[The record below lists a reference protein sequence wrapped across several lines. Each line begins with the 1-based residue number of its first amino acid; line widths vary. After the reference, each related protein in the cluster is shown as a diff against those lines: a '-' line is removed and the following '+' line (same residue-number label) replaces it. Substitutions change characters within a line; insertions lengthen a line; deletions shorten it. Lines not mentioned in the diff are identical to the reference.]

1 MTETTKPAMPGTV
14 RPIDVAWV
22 STGGTGAPNYDEFNT
37 YDEIA
42 TLIAANPT
50 SILAVD
56 MPHATPEGRRQNLG
70 FFDALPEALPR
81 LEKLKADGRFARA
94 EDVVLPYRITTP
106 DGPSYGVWAM
116 VSTAEI
122 SDAADKPGLVIRNEE
137 VFIDKVKERTALIGA
152 LGHLIS
158 AVLLLQSDR
167 GPDLV
172 AQVEAWTSERVPDS
186 IDIDQFG
193 QEHAVWLMG
202 PSPERDSLIA
212 ALAGGELIVADGNHR
227 SLASQQSG
235 LDAFLAV
242 ITAPESL
249 TIQPY
254 NRLMRDLGLP
264 FDDFVSKL
272 KAAGFD
278 VQQADGEVGIPD
290 ARGRVNV
297 YAGAH
302 GSYDIGLP
310 AADGSA
316 VDTLDHTVVERAMFN
331 EVLGMDA
338 ADKRIAY
345 VGGDYGAD
353 WLRAEVDE
361 GRAQAAIMIA
371 PVATDDFVVINHDR
385 MKMPRKS
392 TWFTPKARAGLVL
405 AEL

>member
-1 MTETTKPAMPGTV
+1 MTESSASPAVV
-14 RPIDVAWV
+14 RPIELAWV
-22 STGGTGAPNYDEFNT
+22 SRGRTGAPNYDEFNT

-42 TLIAANPT
+42 GIIAANPT
-50 SILAVD
+50 SILTVD
-56 MPHATPEGRRQNLG
+56 MPHATPEGRKQNLG

-81 LEKLKADGRFARA
+81 LQQLKADGHFAQAR
-94 EDVVLPYRITTP
+94 DVVLPYRITTP
-106 DGPSYGVWAM
+106 NGPSYGVWAM

-137 VFIDKVKERTALIGA
+137 VFVDKVKERTALIGA

-167 GPDLV
+167 GPEVV
-172 AQVEAWTSERVPDS
+172 AQLMAWTEGRDPDAV
-186 IDIDQFG
+186 DIDQFG
-193 QEHAVWLMG
+193 QEHAVWLMQD
-202 PSPERDSLIA
+202 SPERDALIE

-254 NRLMRDLGLP
+254 NRLMRSLGLP
-264 FDDFVSKL
+264 LQEFLGKL
-272 KAAGFD
+272 KSAGFE
-278 VQQADGEVGIPD
+278 VTQVDGPVGIP
-290 ARGRVNV
+290 AERGTIGL
-297 YAGAH
+297 YAGD
-302 GSYDIGLP
+302 GYSYEVGLP
-310 AADGSA
+310 AAEGSV
-316 VDTLDHTVVERAMFN
+316 VDTLDHTVVERALFN
-331 EVLGMDA
+331 DVLGMDA

-353 WLRAEVDE
+353 WLRAEVDG
-361 GRAQAAIMIA
+361 GRAEAAIMIA
-371 PVATDDFVVINHDR
+371 PVSTDDFVAINHDR

>member
-1 MTETTKPAMPGTV
+1 MTETTNPAV

-42 TLIAANPT
+42 ALIAANPS

-56 MPHATPEGRRQNLG
+56 MPHATPEGRAQNLG

-172 AQVEAWTSERVPDS
+172 QQIEAWTAERVPEA

-202 PSPERDSLIA
+202 PSPERDALIA

-242 ITAPESL
+242 ITAPQSL

-254 NRLMRDLGLP
+254 NRLMRDLGMP
-264 FDDFVSKL
+264 FEDFLGKL
-272 KAAGFD
+272 QAAGFD
-278 VQQADGEVGIPD
+278 VRKANGPVGIP
-290 ARGRVNV
+290 AVRGTIGL
-297 YAGAH
+297 YAGDGASYEVDLPDAQ
-302 GSYDIGLP
+302 GSV
-310 AADGSA
+310 

-331 EVLGMDA
+331 DVLGMDA

-361 GRAQAAIMIA
+361 GRAQAAVMIA
-371 PVATDDFVVINHDR
+371 PVATEDFVAINHDR

>member
-1 MTETTKPAMPGTV
+1 MTEQSAAPSVV

-42 TLIAANPT
+42 AVITANPS
-50 SILAVD
+50 SILTVD
-56 MPHATPEGRRQNLG
+56 MPHATPEGRQANLT

-81 LEKLKADGRFARA
+81 LESLKAGGRFARH
-94 EDVVLPYRITTP
+94 EDVILPYRITTA

-116 VSTAEI
+116 VATSEI

-137 VFIDKVKERTALIGA
+137 VFLDKVKERTALIGA
-152 LGHLIS
+152 LKTLIS

-167 GPDLV
+167 GADLV
-172 AQVEAWTSERVPDS
+172 AQLETWTSERVPDA

-202 PSPERDSLIA
+202 PSDERDALIE
-212 ALAGGELIVADGNHR
+212 ALGGGELIVADGNHR

-235 LDAFLAV
+235 LEAFMAV
-242 ITAPESL
+242 ITAPQSL

-264 FDDFVSKL
+264 LDEFLAKL
-272 KAAGFD
+272 IAAGFD
-278 VQQADGEVGIPD
+278 VVKVDGPAGIPS
-290 ARGRVNV
+290 ARGTISL
-297 YAGAH
+297 Y
-302 GSYDIGLP
+302 
-310 AADGSA
+310 AADGSSYDVGLPPA
-316 VDTLDHTVVERAMFN
+316 DGSVVDKLDHTVVERAMFN
-331 EVLGMDA
+331 GVLAMDA

-353 WLRAEVDE
+353 WLRAEVDG

-371 PVATDDFVVINHDR
+371 PVSTDDFVAINHDR
-385 MKMPRKS
+385 QKMPRKS

>member
-1 MTETTKPAMPGTV
+1 MTETTPSQPVV
-14 RPIDVAWV
+14 RPIEVAWV
-22 STGGTGAPNYDEFNT
+22 SRGNTGAPNYDEFNT

-42 TLIAANPT
+42 EIIAANPS

-56 MPHATPEGRRQNLG
+56 MPHATPEGRKADLG

-81 LEKLKADGRFARA
+81 LEKLKADGHFARA

-116 VSTAEI
+116 VATAEI
-122 SDAADKPGLVIRNEE
+122 SDAAEKPGLVIRNEE
-137 VFIDKVKERTALIGA
+137 VFLDKVKERTALIGA

-167 GPDLV
+167 GPDVV
-172 AQVEAWTSERVPDS
+172 AQLEKWTADREPDAV
-186 IDIDQFG
+186 DIDQFG

-202 PSPERDSLIA
+202 ASPERDALIA
-212 ALAGGELIVADGNHR
+212 ALGGGELIVADGNHR

-235 LDAFLAV
+235 LDAFMAV
-242 ITAPESL
+242 ITAPQSL

-254 NRLMRDLGLP
+254 NRLMRDLGMPLEE
-264 FDDFVSKL
+264 FLGKL
-272 KAAGFD
+272 KSAGFD
-278 VQQADGEVGIPD
+278 VVQVDEPVGIPS
-290 ARGRVNV
+290 ARGTISL
-297 YAGAH
+297 Y
-302 GSYDIGLP
+302 
-310 AADGSA
+310 AADGTSYDVGLPSA
-316 VDTLDHTVVERAMFN
+316 EGSVVDKLDHTVVERAMFN

-353 WLRAEVDE
+353 WLRAEVDG

-371 PVATDDFVVINHDR
+371 PVSTDDFVAINHDR

>member
-1 MTETTKPAMPGTV
+1 MTETSPNTSVV
-14 RPIDVAWV
+14 RPIEVAWV
-22 STGGTGAPNYDEFNT
+22 SRGNTGAPNYDEFNT

-42 TLIAANPT
+42 EIIAANPT

-56 MPHATPEGRRQNLG
+56 MPHATPEGRKADLG

-81 LEKLKADGRFARA
+81 LERLKADGHFARA

-116 VSTAEI
+116 VATSEI
-122 SDAADKPGLVIRNEE
+122 SDAAEKPGLVIRNEE
-137 VFIDKVKERTALIGA
+137 VFLDKVKERTALIGA

-167 GPDLV
+167 GPDVV
-172 AQVEAWTSERVPDS
+172 AQLEKWTADREPDAV
-186 IDIDQFG
+186 DIDQFG

-202 PSPERDSLIA
+202 ASPERDALIA
-212 ALAGGELIVADGNHR
+212 ALGGGELIVADGNHR

-235 LDAFLAV
+235 LDAFMAV
-242 ITAPESL
+242 ITAPQSL

-254 NRLMRDLGLP
+254 NRLMRDLGMPLEE
-264 FDDFVSKL
+264 FLGKL
-272 KAAGFD
+272 KSAAFAV
-278 VQQADGEVGIPD
+278 VQVDEPVGIPS
-290 ARGRVNV
+290 ARGTISL
-297 YAGAH
+297 Y
-302 GSYDIGLP
+302 
-310 AADGSA
+310 AADGTSYDVGLPSA
-316 VDTLDHTVVERAMFN
+316 EGSVVDKLDHTVVERAMFN

-353 WLRAEVDE
+353 WLRAEVDG

-371 PVATDDFVVINHDR
+371 PVSTDDFVAINHDR

>member
-1 MTETTKPAMPGTV
+1 MTATSSSDVV
-14 RPIDVAWV
+14 RPIQVAWV

-42 TLIAANPT
+42 EVIAANPS
-50 SILAVD
+50 SILSVD
-56 MPHATPEGRRQNLG
+56 MPHATPEGRKQDLG

-81 LEKLKADGRFARA
+81 LQALKESGRFARH
-94 EDVVLPYRITTP
+94 EDVVLPYRITTA

-116 VSTAEI
+116 VATSEI

-137 VFIDKVKERTALIGA
+137 VFVDKVKERTALIET

-172 AQVEAWTSERVPDS
+172 VQLEAWTSTRVPDAV
-186 IDIDQFG
+186 DVDQFG

-202 PSPERDSLIA
+202 PGAERDALID

-227 SLASQQSG
+227 SLASQQAG

-242 ITAPESL
+242 ITAPQSL

-254 NRLMRDLGLP
+254 NRLMRDLGRP
-264 FDDFVSKL
+264 FDAFL
-272 KAAGFD
+272 TGLENAGFD
-278 VQQADGEVGIPD
+278 VRKVDGEVGIPA

-297 YAGAH
+297 YAGSN

-310 AADGSA
+310 AAEGSA

-331 EVLGMDA
+331 GVLGMDA

-353 WLRAEVDE
+353 WLRAEVDG

-371 PVATDDFVVINHDR
+371 PVDTGDFVVINHDR
-385 MKMPRKS
+385 QKMPRKS

>member
-1 MTETTKPAMPGTV
+1 MTETSHPGPV

-50 SILAVD
+50 SILTVD
-56 MPHATPEGRRQNLG
+56 MPHATPEGRKANLS

-81 LEKLKADGRFARA
+81 LQALKDSGRFAKA

-172 AQVEAWTSERVPDS
+172 AQVEAWTQSRVPDS

-202 PSPERDSLIA
+202 PSPERDEL
-212 ALAGGELIVADGNHR
+212 LATLGGGELIVADGNHR

-235 LDAFLAV
+235 LDAFMAV
-242 ITAPESL
+242 ITAPQSL

-254 NRLMRDLGLP
+254 NRLMRDLGMPLE
-264 FDDFVSKL
+264 DFLGKL
-272 KAAGFD
+272 TAAGFD
-278 VQQADGEVGIPD
+278 VVEVAGPVGIPS
-290 ARGRVNV
+290 ARGT
-297 YAGAH
+297 
-302 GSYDIGLP
+302 IGLYTP
-310 AADGSA
+310 GASYEVGLPDADGSV
-316 VDTLDHTVVERAMFN
+316 VDKLDHTVVERAMFN
-331 EVLGMDA
+331 DVLGMDA

-353 WLRAEVDE
+353 WLRAEVDG
-361 GRAQAAIMIA
+361 GRAEAAIMIA
-371 PVATDDFVVINHDR
+371 PVSTDDFVVINHDR

>member
-1 MTETTKPAMPGTV
+1 
-14 RPIDVAWV
+14 
-22 STGGTGAPNYDEFNT
+22 
-37 YDEIA
+37 
-42 TLIAANPT
+42 
-50 SILAVD
+50 
-56 MPHATPEGRRQNLG
+56 
-70 FFDALPEALPR
+70 
-81 LEKLKADGRFARA
+81 
-94 EDVVLPYRITTP
+94 VVLPYRITTP

-202 PSPERDSLIA
+202 PSPERDALIA

-264 FDDFVSKL
+264 FDEFVSKL
-272 KAAGFD
+272 EAAGFD
-278 VQQADGEVGIPD
+278 VQKADGDVGIPST
-290 ARGRVNV
+290 RGRVNV

-310 AADGSA
+310 AAEGSA

-331 EVLGMDA
+331 DVLGMDA

>member
-1 MTETTKPAMPGTV
+1 MTETSPSTSVV
-14 RPIDVAWV
+14 RPIEVAWV
-22 STGGTGAPNYDEFNT
+22 SRGNTGAPNYDEFNT

-42 TLIAANPT
+42 EIIAANPT
-50 SILAVD
+50 SILTVD
-56 MPHATPEGRRQNLG
+56 MPHATPAGRAQNLG

-81 LEKLKADGRFARA
+81 LEQLKADGHFAKA
-94 EDVVLPYRITTP
+94 TDVVLPYRITTP
-106 DGPSYGVWAM
+106 EGPSYGVWAM
-116 VSTAEI
+116 VATSEI

-137 VFIDKVKERTALIGA
+137 VFLDKVKERTALIGA

-167 GPDLV
+167 GPDVV
-172 AQVEAWTSERVPDS
+172 AQLEKWTAGREPDAV
-186 IDIDQFG
+186 DIDQFG

-202 PSPERDSLIA
+202 PSPERDDLIE
-212 ALAGGELIVADGNHR
+212 ALGGGELIVADGNHR

-235 LDAFLAV
+235 LDAFMAV
-242 ITAPESL
+242 ITAPQSL

-264 FDDFVSKL
+264 IGEFLTKL
-272 KAAGFD
+272 TENGFTVTKVDGPADIPAERGTISLYAAGGD
-278 VQQADGEVGIPD
+278 
-290 ARGRVNV
+290 
-297 YAGAH
+297 
-302 GSYDIGLP
+302 SYDVVLP
-310 AADGSA
+310 EAEGSV

-331 EVLGMDA
+331 GVLGMDA

-353 WLRAEVDE
+353 WLRAEVDG

-371 PVATDDFVVINHDR
+371 PVDTDDFVAINHDR